1 MLIDGLLLSRSV
13 PNKQRKQL
21 IDKLRKLSSSCDL
34 ISVMLE
40 FNRKLYCDGNGEPV
54 EEKLEQIRKLMQ

>member
-1 MLIDGLLLSRSV
+1 
-13 PNKQRKQL
+13 
-21 IDKLRKLSSSCDL
+21 
-34 ISVMLE
+34 MLE